1 MSNELTDVR
10 CPCGAEFQADSYD
23 AGFIAGSG
31 MCQNCDAALPPKDIC
46 TCPSGDGSLVH
57 PCPAHPA
64 PVEQAGGDERDFQA
78 KGAQE
83 VPSPVSKEYDRHLI
97 SLLRKGEALPG
108 HQEEAAD
115 EIERLRDWN
124 DHLNNTVLPNI
135 LNPTF
140 LMLMKGGERLLDLCT
155 KDGKFIGV
163 SLNDMKDVFD
173 WMVTHARIAPDH
185 AALAQPSPAQAEQHW
200 PKLEKPVQV
209 GAIRFHAGLSS
220 RLVVEAAQ
228 RLYEFESTPEK
239 EAERIER
246 LQAFREQLDPLNLA
260 PHAEAFNEAPA
271 EALKPEQAEAELDFS
286 RPLETENGEPV
297 KWICADV
304 IEYKS
309 ARVCVAKDT
318 GLVYSSPYIG
328 LKIRNVMP
336 EQAEAERPEVVAY
349 RTVGR
354 HAKHQHPHFALNYYK
369 QNAED
374 QAAHWRERG
383 CEVSEDE
390 LMTVAQH
397 ERITAQLHDALDE
410 SDGDRWKLRSE
421 RDAANA
427 RLHEVATACATAEQE
442 RDAALA
448 RVAELERQQ
457 PVAWMHDQPNRVD
470 VIHRDV
476 KDLLQRVPGS
486 SRGIHR
492 PLDVSEH
499 YTIPLY
505 AAPVAQAQ
513 HSVPE
518 VSGIGRDFA
527 YPRSVVLYLRTEPT
541 DDDLRAIHDGLRS
554 LAAAPG
560 KEVPQA
566 WLDVQ
571 AERRRQITAEGWTP
585 DHDDLYCAAEL
596 PRAAAAYILSGAND
610 EAPAI
615 WPFSAKWWKPRD
627 ARANYMRAGAL
638 ILAEIERLDRAAAPG
653 KEVGHE

>member
-46 TCPSGDGSLVH
+46 TCPSGNGSLRH

-64 PVEQAGGDERDFQA
+64 VEQAGGDERDFQA
-78 KGAQE
+78 EGAQE
-83 VPSPVSKEYDRHLI
+83 VPSPVSQEYDRHLI

-155 KDGKFIGV
+155 KDGEFIGV

-448 RVAELERQQ
+448 RVAELEKQE
-457 PVAWMHDQPNRVD
+457 PVAHLRASDLERLNQPG
-470 VIHRDV
+470 IA
-476 KDLLQRVPGS
+476 GS
-486 SRGIHR
+486 AGSLWNGPREGF
-492 PLDVSEH
+492 V
-499 YTIPLY
+499 PLY
-505 AAPVAQAQ
+505 VAPVAQAQ
-513 HSVPE
+513 HSVPGNAAALVRAE
-518 VSGIGRDFA
+518 GKKYSLNAAGMLDSGAPEHAQTFAIVQLLSEFDDEEAESHWEAIMAYSDF
-527 YPRSVVLYLRTEPT
+527 RTSDALFHAAE
-541 DDDLRAIHDGLRS
+541 L

-560 KEVPQA
+560 KEG
-566 WLDVQ
+566 L
-571 AERRRQITAEGWTP
+571 
-585 DHDDLYCAAEL
+585 
-596 PRAAAAYILSGAND
+596 
-610 EAPAI
+610 
-615 WPFSAKWWKPRD
+615 
-627 ARANYMRAGAL
+627 
-638 ILAEIERLDRAAAPG
+638 
-653 KEVGHE
+653 

>member
-1 MSNELTDVR
+1 MNKANE
-10 CPCGAEFQADSYD
+10 CS
-23 AGFIAGSG
+23 
-31 MCQNCDAALPPKDIC
+31 
-46 TCPSGDGSLVH
+46 CPSGDGSLVH

-64 PVEQAGGDERDFQA
+64 VEQAGGDERDFQA
-78 KGAQE
+78 EGAQE
-83 VPSPVSKEYDRHLI
+83 VPSPVSQEYDRHLI

-155 KDGKFIGV
+155 KDGEFIGV

-173 WMVTHARIAPDH
+173 WMVTHARIAPDQ
-185 AALAQPSPAQAEQHW
+185 AALAQPSPAIATAPTYQFHSREIGESDWAPCDFSWYLYCSKSPEMDTRVVEVTAQPSPAQAEQ
-200 PKLEKPVQV
+200 
-209 GAIRFHAGLSS
+209 
-220 RLVVEAAQ
+220 
-228 RLYEFESTPEK
+228 
-239 EAERIER
+239 
-246 LQAFREQLDPLNLA
+246 
-260 PHAEAFNEAPA
+260 
-271 EALKPEQAEAELDFS
+271 
-286 RPLETENGEPV
+286 
-297 KWICADV
+297 
-304 IEYKS
+304 
-309 ARVCVAKDT
+309 
-318 GLVYSSPYIG
+318 
-328 LKIRNVMP
+328 
-336 EQAEAERPEVVAY
+336 AEAERPEGP
-349 RTVGR
+349 T
-354 HAKHQHPHFALNYYK
+354 
-369 QNAED
+369 
-374 QAAHWRERG
+374 
-383 CEVSEDE
+383 EDE
-390 LMTVAQH
+390 LEA
-397 ERITAQLHDALDE
+397 AGLGYPLHKEEAV
-410 SDGDRWKLRSE
+410 KLWYSGFRSE
-421 RDAANA
+421 VITVLEAWEAIGHDIGMNPDKGELLDSLRYMLEKCEA
-427 RLHEVATACATAEQE
+427 H
-442 RDAALA
+442 DAALA

-638 ILAEIERLDRAAAPG
+638 ILAEIERLDRAAAAG

>member
-1 MSNELTDVR
+1 MTNELTDVR
-10 CPCGAEFQADSYD
+10 CPCGTEFPAESYD

-46 TCPSGDGSLVH
+46 TCPSGDGSLRH

-64 PVEQAGGDERDFQA
+64 VEQAGGDERDFQA

-97 SLLRKGEALPG
+97 GLLRKGEALPG

-135 LNPTF
+135 LNPNF

-185 AALAQPSPAQAEQHW
+185 AALAQPSPA
-200 PKLEKPVQV
+200 
-209 GAIRFHAGLSS
+209 SD
-220 RLVVEAAQ
+220 
-228 RLYEFESTPEK
+228 
-239 EAERIER
+239 
-246 LQAFREQLDPLNLA
+246 LDPLNLA
-260 PHAEAFNEAPA
+260 PHAEAFNEAPD
-271 EALKPEQAEAELDFS
+271 EAL
-286 RPLETENGEPV
+286 R
-297 KWICADV
+297 
-304 IEYKS
+304 
-309 ARVCVAKDT
+309 
-318 GLVYSSPYIG
+318 
-328 LKIRNVMP
+328 P
-336 EQAEAERPEVVAY
+336 EQAEAERSALWAV
-349 RTVGR
+349 
-354 HAKHQHPHFALNYYK
+354 HAQGP
-369 QNAED
+369 
-374 QAAHWRERG
+374 
-383 CEVSEDE
+383 DE
-390 LMTVAQH
+390 LYAAFSREDAEKHAAELNALPMPEGIAVGAVVVPSPWPAVQHWQYLAEQEQDHKNEIAGRLRQH
-397 ERITAQLHDALDE
+397 ERIVGALRAE
-410 SDGDRWKLRSE
+410 IAEWQEAAGRGRSDVVAYIAERAKLLE
-421 RDAANA
+421 G
-427 RLHEVATACATAEQE
+427 

-448 RVAELERQQ
+448 RVAEMEAKLSDPTAVHQWQFSNAWFDGSEEVVLKAGKEGSPIRTLYTAPPAQAQQLHDLDKQCRDDVARALGLRPSQERGF
-457 PVAWMHDQPNRVD
+457 AWSYLLAS
-470 VIHRDV
+470 IKSCV
-476 KDLLQRVPGS
+476 KA
-486 SRGIHR
+486 
-492 PLDVSEH
+492 SED
-499 YTIPLY
+499 
-505 AAPVAQAQ
+505 AAQAQ

-518 VSGIGRDFA
+518 GVTIERDVAGTIHIKVGDFDFIQLQ
-527 YPRSVVLYLRTEPT
+527 YQRPYT
-541 DDDLRAIHDGLRS
+541 DNASTWKLAERIASL

-560 KEVPQA
+560 TEVPQA

-638 ILAEIERLDRAAAPG
+638 ILAEIERLDRAAERG